1 MSNFVC
7 SLTATPR
14 IEYNLCQKY
23 TEDWSFKATEGFK
36 GSGKGPLR
44 PLKGSGYVLK
54 PSPSYACSP
63 RQSVESFGV
72 FEVVMQYETHD
83 VRAIRSN
90 KSAKYCQRFVF
101 LGPLRV

>member
-7 SLTATPR
+7 SLTAKNTT
-14 IEYNLCQKY
+14 YATST
-23 TEDWSFKATEGFK
+23 TEDCAFKATEGFK